1 MKLWFSSIYCRV
13 LGVRF
18 VEFEMSDGTKWI
30 ESRTRKEILIQ
41 NHREKKVNRVVSQ
54 MMNNGIIFKTSITH
68 KNPPIKTL
76 RRVNSDRL

>member
-30 ESRTRKEILIQ
+30 ESRAGKEILIQ
-41 NHREKKVNRVVSQ
+41 NHR
-54 MMNNGIIFKTSITH
+54 
-68 KNPPIKTL
+68 
-76 RRVNSDRL
+76 